1 MDAFISRGMVGQSS
15 TTKDWFKSKDR
26 FEQEIG
32 AKVNRQDRQ
41 LTFAVFCK
49 AQDVR
54 LTLTHLLILPK
65 LLRSFFPWRLSALR
79 RTRRDFVPIE
89 SLAELLRFSD
99 NNFVKGF
106 WL

>member
-1 MDAFISRGMVGQSS
+1 MGTGEHMDAFTSRGMVGQSS

-41 LTFAVFCK
+41 QTFAVICK

-54 LTLTHLLILPK
+54 LTLTHLLI
-65 LLRSFFPWRLSALR
+65 
-79 RTRRDFVPIE
+79 
-89 SLAELLRFSD
+89 SL
-99 NNFVKGF
+99 KGR
-106 WL
+106 WT